1 MLEKYKILDLKMYIH
16 INLINYMCIHIHCI
30 SHIHTHH
37 ILPVYFGY
45 VSSCRMYMNYHT
57 QTFLV
62 LESGCCPPL
71 PGGEAPLLLEA
82 PSLLTPRPSLRA
94 SQPQSSSL
102 RSCPELISSSD
113 SDPVIQGTS
122 HWLLHLSRVGPKPL
136 GA

>member
-1 MLEKYKILDLKMYIH
+1 
-16 INLINYMCIHIHCI
+16 MCIHIHCI

-71 PGGEAPLLLEA
+71 PGGEAPP
-82 PSLLTPRPSLRA
+82 PSGSAFTAHTQAQPEGVPA
-94 SQPQSSSL
+94 SVF
-102 RSCPELISSSD
+102 ISQIL
-113 SDPVIQGTS
+113 P
-122 HWLLHLSRVGPKPL
+122 
-136 GA
+136 